1 MKKQDR
7 QGARTVAELSR
18 RYNVK
23 KSFEK
28 AMGVANDSLAT
39 ASSAQVTAS
48 TANQA
53 AAEAKTGLGE
63 KVGKEEND
71 YVVEMINKATTV
83 LKLTLNR
90 LVVESDNFKLLD
102 DGSVEISG
110 TVTAQEGKIG
120 DWHLGKPSALAGYY
134 EGTALFSETYL
145 RGNGEELTVYMTP
158 EKLYVGKRSGLEVT
172 IDSASWADIVRV
184 VNNAS

>member
-7 QGARTVAELSR
+7 QGARTVAELNR

-28 AMGVANDSLAT
+28 AMGVANDSIAV
-39 ASSAQVTAS
+39 ASSAQATAS

-53 AAEAKTGLGE
+53 ASEAQSGLGD
-63 KVGKEEND
+63 KVGRTEND
-71 YVVEMINKATTV
+71 YVVEMINAATTV

-90 LVVESDNFKLLD
+90 LIVESDNFKLLE

-120 DWHLGKPSALAGYY
+120 DWHLGKPSALSGYY
-134 EGTALFSETYL
+134 AGTALYSDTYTENSE
-145 RGNGEELTVYMTP
+145 EVTVYMTP
-158 EKLYVGKRSGLEVT
+158 ERLYVGKRSGLDVT
-172 IDSASWADIVRV
+172 MDSASWADIVRV